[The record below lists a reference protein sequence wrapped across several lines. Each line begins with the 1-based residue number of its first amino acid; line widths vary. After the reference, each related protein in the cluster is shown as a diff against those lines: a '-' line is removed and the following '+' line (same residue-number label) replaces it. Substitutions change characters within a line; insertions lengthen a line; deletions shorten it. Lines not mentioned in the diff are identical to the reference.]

1 MNLNSATKVA
11 SGTFDAAGNPITK
24 AVNNS
29 AGAINNALDSIAGVA
44 RWNNAYSASQA
55 EDLRSWQEEQNKKA
69 MEFNAA
75 EAAKNRDWQEY
86 MSNTAHQREIADLKA
101 AGLNPVLSATGGNGA
116 AVTSGATAS
125 GVTSSGAKGD
135 VDTSVNAA
143 LASIL
148 GTLWNNENALK
159 IADVN
164 AKNNL
169 AVAEKYTAMNELVAQ
184 IGAMTSR
191 YVSDNSLTASRVMA
205 GATQY
210 AADRNYASTK
220 LSTESAQKIAQW
232 ANANSVNL
240 KNLDRYNEEYIKSKY
255 PQTDIGAIAA
265 IISQL
270 TGSDSSVMDILNGS
284 SYKNNV
290 LNNTQKGSGRK

>member
-11 SGTFDAAGNPITK
+11 GGTFDAAGNPITK

-184 IGAMTSR
+184 IGAVTSR

-270 TGSDSSVMDILNGS
+270 TGSDTSVMDIFNGS

-290 LNNTQKGSGRK
+290 LNNTQKGAGRK

>member
-184 IGAMTSR
+184 IGAVTSR

-220 LSTESAQKIAQW
+220 LSTDSAQKIAQW

-240 KNLDRYNEEYIKSKY
+240 KNLERYNEEYIKSRY

-270 TGSDSSVMDILNGS
+270 TGSDNSVMDIFNGS

-290 LNNTQKGSGRK
+290 LNNTQKGAGRK

>member
-29 AGAINNALDSIAGVA
+29 AGAINNALDSISGIAKY
-44 RWNNAYSASQA
+44 NNAYSASQA
-55 EDLRSWQEEQNKKA
+55 QELRSWQEEQNRKA

-210 AADRNYASTK
+210 AADRNYASTQ
-220 LSTESAQKIAQW
+220 LSTASAQKIAQW

-240 KNLDRYNEEYIKSKY
+240 KNLERYNEEYIKKNY
-255 PQTDIGAIAA
+255 PQNEIGALAA
-265 IISQL
+265 IISNL
-270 TGSDSSVMDILNGS
+270 TESDNVSSAINDFLDPYSWEKKNGF
-284 SYKNNV
+284 
-290 LNNTQKGSGRK
+290 RK

>member
-1 MNLNSATKVA
+1 MDNSYA
-11 SGTFDAAGNPITK
+11 
-24 AVNNS
+24 
-29 AGAINNALDSIAGVA
+29 
-44 RWNNAYSASQA
+44 
-55 EDLRSWQEEQNKKA
+55 
-69 MEFNAA
+69 
-75 EAAKNRDWQEY
+75 
-86 MSNTAHQREIADLKA
+86 NTLHY
-101 AGLNPVLSATGGNGA
+101 
-116 AVTSGATAS
+116 
-125 GVTSSGAKGD
+125 
-135 VDTSVNAA
+135 TSVNAA

-270 TGSDSSVMDILNGS
+270 TGSDSSVMDIFNGS

-290 LNNTQKGSGRK
+290 LNNTQKGAGRK

>member
-29 AGAINNALDSIAGVA
+29 AGAINNALDSIAGIA
-44 RWNNAYSASQA
+44 KYNNAYSASQA
-55 EDLRSWQEEQNKKA
+55 QDLRSWQEEQNKKA

>member
-290 LNNTQKGSGRK
+290 LNNTQKGSDRK

>member
-86 MSNTAHQREIADLKA
+86 MSNTAHQREISDLKA

-210 AADRNYASTK
+210 AADRNYASTQ
-220 LSTESAQKIAQW
+220 LSTASAQKIAQW

-240 KNLDRYNEEYIKSKY
+240 KNLERYNEEYIKKNY
-255 PQTDIGAIAA
+255 PQNEIGALAA
-265 IISQL
+265 IISNL
-270 TGSDSSVMDILNGS
+270 TESDNVSSAINDFLDPYSWEKKNGF
-284 SYKNNV
+284 
-290 LNNTQKGSGRK
+290 RK

>member
-11 SGTFDAAGNPITK
+11 SGTFTAAGTPIAK
-24 AVNNS
+24 AANNTAS
-29 AGAINNALDSIAGVA
+29 AVNNALDSIAGISKY
-44 RWNNAYSASQA
+44 NNAYSASQA
-55 EDLRSWQEEQNKKA
+55 EDLRKWQEEQNQKA

-148 GTLWNNENALK
+148 GTLWDNENKLK
-159 IADVN
+159 IADIN

-184 IGAMTSR
+184 IGAVTSR

-210 AADRNYASTK
+210 AADKNYASAQ
-220 LSTESAQKIAQW
+220 LSSATQKQIAQW

-240 KNLDRYNEEYIKSKY
+240 KNLERYNEEYIKSKY
-255 PQTDIGAIAA
+255 PQNLWGAGSAAFNRLLDFLTGTNNDIGLYGA
-265 IISQL
+265 
-270 TGSDSSVMDILNGS
+270 
-284 SYKNNV
+284 
-290 LNNTQKGSGRK
+290 GRR

>member
-86 MSNTAHQREIADLKA
+86 MSNTAHQREISDLKA

-270 TGSDSSVMDILNGS
+270 TGSDSSVMDIFNGS

-290 LNNTQKGSGRK
+290 LNNTQKGAGRK

>member
-55 EDLRSWQEEQNKKA
+55 EDLRKWQEEQNKKA

-210 AADRNYASTK
+210 AADRNYASTQ
-220 LSTESAQKIAQW
+220 LSTASAQKIAQW

-240 KNLDRYNEEYIKSKY
+240 KNLERYNEEYIKKNY
-255 PQTDIGAIAA
+255 PQNEIGAIAA

-270 TGSDSSVMDILNGS
+270 TGSDNSVMDILNGT

-290 LNNTQKGSGRK
+290 LNNTQKGAGRN

>member
-29 AGAINNALDSIAGVA
+29 AGAINNALDSIAGIA
-44 RWNNAYSASQA
+44 KYNNAYSASQA
-55 EDLRSWQEEQNKKA
+55 QDLRSWQEEQNRKA

-148 GTLWNNENALK
+148 GTLWDNENKLK
-159 IADVN
+159 IADIN

-184 IGAMTSR
+184 IGAVTSR

-240 KNLDRYNEEYIKSKY
+240 KNLDRYNEEYIKKNY
-255 PQTDIGAIAA
+255 PQTDIGALAA

-270 TGSDSSVMDILNGS
+270 TGSDSSVMDIFNGS

-290 LNNTQKGSGRK
+290 LNNTQKGAGRK

>member
-29 AGAINNALDSIAGVA
+29 AGAINNALDSIAGIA
-44 RWNNAYSASQA
+44 KYNNAYSASQA
-55 EDLRSWQEEQNKKA
+55 QDLRSWQEEQNKKA

-210 AADRNYASTK
+210 AADRNYASTQ
-220 LSTESAQKIAQW
+220 LSTASAQKIAQW

-255 PQTDIGAIAA
+255 PQNEIGALAA

-270 TGSDSSVMDILNGS
+270 TGSDSSVMDIINGS

-290 LNNTQKGSGRK
+290 LNNTQKGAGRK

>member
-11 SGTFDAAGNPITK
+11 SGTFNAAGNPITK

-29 AGAINNALDSIAGVA
+29 AGAINNALDSIAGIA

-55 EDLRSWQEEQNKKA
+55 EDLRSWQEEQNKKV

-184 IGAMTSR
+184 INGLTSR
-191 YVSDNSLTASRVMA
+191 YVADKNYASSKYSSDSALSAAGVYASA
-205 GATQY
+205 SKY
-210 AADRNYASTK
+210 AADKSYASTQ
-220 LSTESAQKIAQW
+220 LSTESQQQIAKW

-240 KNLDRYNEEYIKSKY
+240 KKLDALNQQELARLEASLNDYLKYNNPNNAFSFISTLIKNLADTTPDRNW
-255 PQTDIGAIAA
+255 
-265 IISQL
+265 
-270 TGSDSSVMDILNGS
+270 
-284 SYKNNV
+284 
-290 LNNTQKGSGRK
+290 

>member
-11 SGTFDAAGNPITK
+11 SGTFTAAGTPIAK
-24 AVNNS
+24 AANNTAS
-29 AGAINNALDSIAGVA
+29 AVNNALDSIAGISKY
-44 RWNNAYSASQA
+44 NNAYSASQA
-55 EDLRSWQEEQNKKA
+55 EDLRKWQEEQNQKA

-148 GTLWNNENALK
+148 GTLWDNENKLK
-159 IADVN
+159 IADIN

-184 IGAMTSR
+184 IGAVTSR

-240 KNLDRYNEEYIKSKY
+240 KNLERYNEEYIKSKY
-255 PQTDIGAIAA
+255 PQNEIGALAA
-265 IISQL
+265 ILSQL
-270 TGSDSSVMDILNGS
+270 TESDKVSSAIDDFLDPYSWEKKNGF
-284 SYKNNV
+284 
-290 LNNTQKGSGRK
+290 RK

>member
-55 EDLRSWQEEQNKKA
+55 EDLRKWQEEQNKKA

-184 IGAMTSR
+184 INGLTSR
-191 YVSDNSLTASRVMA
+191 YVADKNYASSKYSADSALSAA
-205 GATQY
+205 GVYASASKY
-210 AADRNYASTK
+210 AADKSYASTQ
-220 LSTESAQKIAQW
+220 LSTASQQQIAKW
-232 ANANSVNL
+232 ANANSINL
-240 KNLDRYNEEYIKSKY
+240 KNLDRYNEEYIKKYY
-255 PQTDIGAIAA
+255 PQSGWGTVSGLAG
-265 IISQL
+265 QL
-270 TGSDSSVMDILNGS
+270 SDVISSVFLGDS
-284 SYKNNV
+284 
-290 LNNTQKGSGRK
+290 KGAGR

>member
-29 AGAINNALDSIAGVA
+29 AGAINNALDSIAGIA

-184 IGAMTSR
+184 INGLTSR
-191 YVSDNSLTASRVMA
+191 YVADKNYASSKYSSDSALSAAGVYASA
-205 GATQY
+205 SKY
-210 AADRNYASTK
+210 AADKSYASTQ
-220 LSTESAQKIAQW
+220 LSTESQQQIAKW

-240 KNLDRYNEEYIKSKY
+240 KKLDALNQQELARLEASLNDYLKYNN
-255 PQTDIGAIAA
+255 P
-265 IISQL
+265 
-270 TGSDSSVMDILNGS
+270 
-284 SYKNNV
+284 NNV
-290 LNNTQKGSGRK
+290 FSFISTLIKNLADTTPDRNW

>member
-29 AGAINNALDSIAGVA
+29 AGAINNALDSIAGIA
-44 RWNNAYSASQA
+44 KYNNAYSASQA

-220 LSTESAQKIAQW
+220 LSTASAQKIAQW

-240 KNLDRYNEEYIKSKY
+240 KNLDRYNEEYIKKNY
-255 PQTDIGAIAA
+255 PQNEIGAIAA

-270 TGSDSSVMDILNGS
+270 TGSDNSIMDILNGT

-290 LNNTQKGSGRK
+290 LNNTQKGAGRK

>member
-11 SGTFDAAGNPITK
+11 SGTFDAAGNPIKK

-29 AGAINNALDSIAGVA
+29 AGAINNALDSIAGIA
-44 RWNNAYSASQA
+44 KYNNAYSASQA
-55 EDLRSWQEEQNKKA
+55 QDLRSWQEEQNKKA

-184 IGAMTSR
+184 IGSMTSR

-205 GATQY
+205 GATKY
-210 AADRNYASTK
+210 AADRNYASTQ
-220 LSTESAQKIAQW
+220 LSTASAQKIAQW

-240 KNLDRYNEEYIKSKY
+240 KNLERYNEEYIKKNY
-255 PQTDIGAIAA
+255 PQNEIGAIAA

-270 TGSDSSVMDILNGS
+270 TGSDNSVMDILNGT

-290 LNNTQKGSGRK
+290 LNNIQKGAGRK

>member
-55 EDLRSWQEEQNKKA
+55 EDLRKWQEEQNKKA

-270 TGSDSSVMDILNGS
+270 TGSDSSVMDIFNGS

-290 LNNTQKGSGRK
+290 LNNTQKGAGRK

>member
-1 MNLNSATKVA
+1 MAVTSAR
-11 SGTFDAAGNPITK
+11 SAAGFTP
-24 AVNNS
+24 ADVVGSPAWVANNN
-29 AGAINNALDSIAGVA
+29 AAAFNNALDSIAGVA
-44 RWNNAYSASQA
+44 RDNNAYSASQA
-55 EDLRSWQEEQNKKA
+55 EELRKWQEEQNRKA

-148 GTLWNNENALK
+148 GTLWDNENKLK
-159 IADVN
+159 IADIN

-184 IGAMTSR
+184 IGAVTSR

-240 KNLDRYNEEYIKSKY
+240 KNLERYNEEYIKKNY
-255 PQTDIGAIAA
+255 PQNEIGAIAA

-270 TGSDSSVMDILNGS
+270 IGSDTSVMDIFNGS

>member
-86 MSNTAHQREIADLKA
+86 MSNTAHQREISDLKA

-210 AADRNYASTK
+210 AADRNYASTQ
-220 LSTESAQKIAQW
+220 LSTASAQKIAQW

-270 TGSDSSVMDILNGS
+270 TGSDSSVMDIFNGS

-290 LNNTQKGSGRK
+290 LNNTQKGAGRK

>member
-270 TGSDSSVMDILNGS
+270 TGSDSSVMDIFNGS

-290 LNNTQKGSGRK
+290 LNNTQKGAGRK